1 MSSQKIVELVLHN
14 ALILNV
20 FSKQWHL
27 GDLAIDKGMIVGFGG
42 YIGKKIVDLKGAKVV
57 PGLIDAHVHIE
68 SSMVTPYE
76 FEKLVLPLGTTTVIA
91 DPHEIANVLG
101 MEGLRYMIEA
111 SEKCLLDIY
120 VNLPSC
126 VPATPFEH
134 SGAQLNA
141 KDLALFAHHKNV
153 IGLGEMMNFN
163 GVLTSDK
170 DVLEKIDFFRSIN
183 KPIDGHA
190 PGLTGVD
197 LDQYISAG
205 IRTDHECETVE
216 ELREK
221 VEKGMYVMIR
231 EGSAARNFDMLIK
244 GVDSG
249 NLNRILFCTDDRH
262 PQDII
267 NEGHIDNH
275 VRKAVTSGFSLEDAI
290 QIATINAA
298 NCYQLKN
305 LGAIAP
311 GYQADFLVLKSTD
324 YFEVAQVYKKGILVN
339 DAFTQKQPLLADN
352 KLTLT
357 MCNSMRMKPFDISKL
372 KIEGQGSYINAIEIL
387 EGSLITPLL
396 KLPNSKTVVDTL
408 LKLVV
413 VERHHATGNIGKAY
427 VSGLKL
433 VNGAIAMT
441 IAHDSH
447 NIIAIGSD
455 DKSIYAAIKGV
466 ESVGGGIVLA
476 KGDCVLEV
484 LPLKVAGLMSEQPAV
499 EVANKLKRLMALVHL
514 EFQMEDK
521 IDPFLMLAF
530 LALPVIPEV
539 KLTDQGLFDVKKNQ
553 FIPVY
558 FG

>member
-1 MSSQKIVELVLHN
+1 MSRQKIVELVLHN

-20 FSKQWHL
+20 FSGQWHL
-27 GDLAIDKGMIVGFGG
+27 SDLAIDKGIIVGFGG
-42 YIGKKIVDLKGAKVV
+42 YIGKKMMDLKGAKVI

-68 SSMVTPYE
+68 SSMLTPYE
-76 FEKLVLPLGTTTVIA
+76 FEKLILPLGTTTVIA

-101 MEGLRYMIEA
+101 MDGLRYMIEA
-111 SEKCLLDIY
+111 SEQCLLDIY
-120 VNLPSC
+120 LSLPSC

-134 SGAQLNA
+134 SGAQLDA
-141 KDLALFAHHKNV
+141 KDLALYANHKHV
-153 IGLGEMMNFN
+153 VGLGEVMDFN
-163 GVLTSDK
+163 GVLVKNK
-170 DVLEKIDFFRSIN
+170 DIMAKIELFKRMG

-197 LDQYISAG
+197 LDRYISTG
-205 IRTDHECETVE
+205 IRTDHECETVD

-221 VEKGMYVMIR
+221 IEKGMYVMIR
-231 EGSAARNFDMLIK
+231 EGSAARNFDVLIK

-262 PQDII
+262 PQDIVD
-267 NEGHIDNH
+267 EGHIDNH
-275 VRKAVTSGFSLEDAI
+275 VRKAVANGLSFENAI

-305 LGAIAP
+305 VGAIAP
-311 GYQADFLVLKSTD
+311 GYQADFLILKSED
-324 YFEVAQVYKKGILVN
+324 SFKVEGVYKKGILVH
-339 DAFTQKQPLLADN
+339 DAFTHKNALTMDN
-352 KLTLT
+352 KLTLS
-357 MCNSMRMKPFDISKL
+357 MCNSMRMRPFDISEL
-372 KIEGQGSYINAIEIL
+372 EIRREGSHINVIQIL

-396 KLPNSKTVVDTL
+396 KLPNTDAVMETL

-433 VNGAIAMT
+433 EHGGIAMT

-447 NIIAIGSD
+447 NIIAVGSD
-455 DKSIYAAIKGV
+455 DVSIYTAIKGV
-466 ESVGGGIVLA
+466 ERAGGGIVLSR
-476 KGDCVLEV
+476 GNDVLDV
-484 LPLKVAGLMSEQPAV
+484 LPLKVAGLMSEHSAV
-499 EVANKLKRLMALVHL
+499 EVTDKLKCLMTLVYS
-514 EFQMEDK
+514 EFQMDAK

-553 FIPVY
+553 FIPV
-558 FG
+558 FTG

>member
-1 MSSQKIVELVLHN
+1 MGSQKIVELVLHN

-27 GDLAIDKGMIVGFGG
+27 SDLAIDSGVIVGFEG
-42 YIGKKIVDLKGAKVV
+42 YIGKKIVDLKGARVV

-76 FEKLVLPLGTTTVIA
+76 FERLVLPLGTTTVIS

-120 VNLPSC
+120 INLPSC

-141 KDLALFAHHKNV
+141 KDLALYAHHKKV

-163 GVLTSDK
+163 GVLASDE
-170 DVLEKIDFFRSIN
+170 DVLEKIHFFKSIN
-183 KPIDGHA
+183 KNIDGHA

-197 LDQYISAG
+197 LDHYISAG
-205 IRTDHECETVE
+205 IRTDHECETAE

-221 VEKGMYVMIR
+221 VEKGMFIMIR
-231 EGSAARNFDMLIK
+231 EGSAARNFDVLIK

-262 PQDII
+262 PQDILK
-267 NEGHIDNH
+267 EGHIDNH
-275 VRKAVTSGFSLEDAI
+275 VRKAISSGLSLEDAV

-298 NCYQLKN
+298 NCYQLEN
-305 LGAIAP
+305 VGAIAP
-311 GYQADFLVLKSTD
+311 GYQADLLILKSAAL
-324 YFEVAQVYKKGILVN
+324 FEVEQVYKKGLLVDEVFSHKN
-339 DAFTQKQPLLADN
+339 RPKSDSKLA
-352 KLTLT
+352 LT
-357 MCNSMRMKPFDISKL
+357 MCNSMRMKPFPISELAIKG
-372 KIEGQGSYINAIEIL
+372 EGAYINSIEIL
-387 EGSLITPLL
+387 KGSLITPLL
-396 KLPNSKTVVDTL
+396 KCHNSEAVVDKL

-433 VNGAIAMT
+433 VDGAIAMT

-455 DKSIYAAIKGV
+455 DNSIYTAIKAI
-466 ESVGGGIVLA
+466 ERVGGGIALA
-476 KGDCVLEV
+476 KGMCLLDV

-499 EVANKLKRLMALVHL
+499 KVAEKLKHLMTLVHL
-514 EFQMEDK
+514 EFQMEEDV
-521 IDPFLMLAF
+521 DPFLTLAF

-539 KLTDQGLFDVKKNQ
+539 KLTDQGLFDVEKNR
-553 FIPVY
+553 FLPV
-558 FG
+558 FSG